1 MPVVKSASGAIVG
14 KCVGMLV
21 GASEGGVVGE
31 AQELGQSSLT
41 VLVFLKPGGG
51 GSAPQ
56 PSAHEALH
64 GAPSCVTA
72 TSHGVPPR
80 SEKVPSSFKTVIE
93 HNEAASAVVLSNA
106 DAKIDRSPMWTQNA
120 NALRC
125 CKGHSPCNET
135 SNERTFST
143 GPGIPGNSKKF
154 KPDTHMGKKRRL
166 KRRRRPR
173 ISTRRRAKNAAL
185 HEVAIPLIHSMRRRL
200 QSVPPEF
207 VLRRCGAL

>member
-125 CKGHSPCNET
+125 CKDHSPPAT
-135 SNERTFST
+135 RPNERTLFARQAREF
-143 GPGIPGNSKKF
+143 PGIPKNLNPNGEEAEIEAAATSQNLDQASREKCSIARGCYP
-154 KPDTHMGKKRRL
+154 PD
-166 KRRRRPR
+166 PF
-173 ISTRRRAKNAAL
+173 
-185 HEVAIPLIHSMRRRL
+185 HETSVAVSA
-200 QSVPPEF
+200 S
-207 VLRRCGAL
+207 

>member
-1 MPVVKSASGAIVG
+1 VPKEDTEGSYIDQEYNVPVVKSASGAIVG
-14 KCVGMLV
+14 KCVGILV

-125 CKGHSPCNET
+125 CKGHSRRQTRGPSRLARE
-135 SNERTFST
+135 F
-143 GPGIPGNSKKF
+143 PGIPKNLN
-154 KPDTHMGKKRRL
+154 PTHTWGR
-166 KRRRRPR
+166 
-173 ISTRRRAKNAAL
+173 S
-185 HEVAIPLIHSMRRRL
+185 
-200 QSVPPEF
+200 
-207 VLRRCGAL
+207 GD

>member
-125 CKGHSPCNET
+125 CKGHSPPAT
-135 SNERTFST
+135 RRNERTFST

-154 KPDTHMGKKRRL
+154 KPANGEEAE
-166 KRRRRPR
+166 
-173 ISTRRRAKNAAL
+173 IEAAATSQNL
-185 HEVAIPLIHSMRRRL
+185 DQASREKCSIARGCYPPDPFHETSVAVSA
-200 QSVPPEF
+200 S
-207 VLRRCGAL
+207 